1 MWKSLFMDMYESL
14 ADGCKDMN
22 EAIVLAVHIF
32 NVAKGMQ
39 CTGLQEDDPACG
51 DILPEGWN
59 SNPQLYSFRYSSK
72 SLTIYEKLLR
82 VNPVKINIH
91 AVRSDQNDK
100 IFHFSVDLNEIA
112 SDYEGPEFTESLIE
126 KVLIPYEQEIISNFV
141 TGPALT
147 SKKEPVTEKN
157 QIKKHKSIL
166 EDDEIPFGI
175 PYVRRDFQSSNPYS
189 NPFGV
194 PGNLIGPGHPIFAGN
209 PVNRKGPRWDPPGPL
224 FAPNPDHF
232 PSPPGYHGFYPPPGY
247 F

>member
-1 MWKSLFMDMYESL
+1 MIVVLLLTEDKSKVFSKVFFTSLESVVFDLDWQSLYFFIIFSIVWLGNKMWKSLFMDMYESL

-22 EAIVLAVHIF
+22 EAVVLAVHIF

-100 IFHFSVDLNEIA
+100 IFHFSVDLTEIA
-112 SDYEGPEFTESLIE
+112 SDYEGTEFTESLIE
-126 KVLIPYEQEIISNFV
+126 KVSN
-141 TGPALT
+141 
-147 SKKEPVTEKN
+147 
-157 QIKKHKSIL
+157 
-166 EDDEIPFGI
+166 
-175 PYVRRDFQSSNPYS
+175 
-189 NPFGV
+189 
-194 PGNLIGPGHPIFAGN
+194 
-209 PVNRKGPRWDPPGPL
+209 
-224 FAPNPDHF
+224 
-232 PSPPGYHGFYPPPGY
+232 
-247 F
+247 